1 VEAGFIPVS
10 GDEELPFDNGFQDP
24 GETKPE
30 KAEAKKPEKKPDK
43 AKPKEKKEDKPKS
56 IKDRLAEGEAKK
68 KARIS
73 EQADKPKTPKKETQ
87 IA

>member
-1 VEAGFIPVS
+1 MISVVYW
-10 GDEELPFDNGFQDP
+10 
-24 GETKPE
+24 
-30 KAEAKKPEKKPDK
+30 
-43 AKPKEKKEDKPKS
+43 EKKEDKPKS

-73 EQADKPKTPKKETQ
+73 EQAEKPKAPKKETQ